1 MLELDPQIAKI
12 IAADPPATLSAGTLA
27 EMRASSAKPPA
38 QPRGGIERRDH
49 VVAGEPDVV
58 IRVHR
63 PAGPALLCRA
73 STPCTAAEYVT
84 GSYAIDD
91 ARLEDWSLTYQCAGM
106 SVEYRLAPETP
117 YPGPFEDCYRGL
129 KWVFDHHEELGVD
142 PGRIGVSG
150 TSAGAGLAAGLAML
164 ARDRGEV
171 PLQFQLLDAPMIDD
185 RQVTPSSL
193 ARRSGHL
200 RPPLQRIRLALLS
213 RRPVRHSARPRLC
226 GPGPGHRPERA
237 SPAYVCVGNVDGFR
251 DEAIDYATRLNQAGV
266 PGRVARAPWCPARRQ
281 EVRRRTRWPSVTR
294 GGSTTGSAASSW
306 TSRDSRRRQPP
317 GSTGI
322 LAANSRPARP
332 PGVWSAM
339 QAFVAANDRRREMQ
353 EALDLGRGLGRVKL
367 LVQLT
372 GARGPCGSSPRRTVS
387 TPPTPL

>member
-27 EMRASSAKPPA
+27 KMRATGAKLPA
-38 QPRGGIERRDH
+38 QPPGDVERRDH

-63 PAGPALLCRA
+63 PAGAGAAL
-73 STPCTAAEYVT
+73 PCVYSMHGGGYVT
-84 GSYAIDD
+84 GSYASDD
-91 ARLEDWSLTYQCAGM
+91 ARLEGWSRAYQCAGV

-185 RQVTPSSL
+185 RQVTPSS
-193 ARRSGHL
+193 RRDDL
-200 RPPLQRIRLALLS
+200 VIFD
-213 RRPVRHSARPRLC
+213 RHSSEFGWRSYLGARYGTPHV
-226 GPGPGHRPERA
+226 PAYAAPARA
-237 SPAYVCVGNVDGFR
+237 TDLSGLPPAYVCVGNVDGFR
-251 DEAIDYATRLNQAGV
+251 DEAIDYAMRLNQAGV
-266 PGRVARAPWCPARRQ
+266 PAELHVHPGAPHGVKRFAGVPVAQRY
-281 EVRRRTRWPSVTR
+281 TR
-294 GGSTTGSAASSW
+294 GINDWIG
-306 TSRDSRRRQPP
+306 RQLMDQP
-317 GSTGI
+317 
-322 LAANSRPARP
+322 
-332 PGVWSAM
+332 
-339 QAFVAANDRRREMQ
+339 
-353 EALDLGRGLGRVKL
+353 
-367 LVQLT
+367 
-372 GARGPCGSSPRRTVS
+372 
-387 TPPTPL
+387 